1 MSNPISAASQLLDES
16 IGDITSALGDPTR
29 RAIYIAVREAAGPL
43 TSADIAELFDL
54 HPNVARH
61 HLDKLALDGY
71 LEIDRRRPAGKSG
84 PGAGR
89 PAKCYSPSGKAI
101 DLHFP
106 ARRHVL
112 LVDLLV
118 RIVERSGA
126 GNVSA
131 IAESVGRE
139 YGRELADQIGSP
151 DDEEYGTAVKA
162 IAKAMTGLG
171 FVMSADPVAGRLLT
185 SSCPFGE
192 AANDHPEVV
201 CSLDKG
207 LVSGLFEG
215 MSRPCELELHPD
227 PKHNCVTVVPVS
239 ISVR

>member
-1 MSNPISAASQLLDES
+1 MSNPISAASQLFDER

-29 RAIYIAVREAAGPL
+29 RAIYIAVREAADPL
-43 TSADIAELFDL
+43 TSSHIADLFNL

-61 HLDKLALDGY
+61 HLDKLATDGY
-71 LEIDRRRPAGKSG
+71 LDIDRRRPSGKSG

-89 PAKCYSPSGKAI
+89 PAKCYTPSGKGI

-106 ARRHVL
+106 TRRNNL
-112 LVDLLV
+112 LVELLV

-126 GNVSA
+126 KDISG

-139 YGRELADQIGSP
+139 YGQELADQIGSP
-151 DDEEYGTAVKA
+151 EDAEYETAVKA

-171 FVMSADPVAGRLLT
+171 FVMSADPKAGRLLT

-192 AANDHPEVV
+192 AASNHPEVM

-207 LVSGLFEG
+207 LVTGLFAG
-215 MSRPCELELHPD
+215 MSQPCEPEMHPHPED
-227 PKHNCVTVVPVS
+227 NCITVVPVS
-239 ISVR
+239 ISRR